1 MNKQDLREQA
11 ILHRDRIRPEDEDVE
26 NMSFVFFGHVKPK
39 KGQVVAGFW
48 SKEKELN
55 TAFLIDDLFKEAMTV
70 ALPVVEKGRRELT
83 FRTWDGKADLVKG
96 AFGVFEPPE
105 SGETVIPDI
114 VMVPF
119 LAFDRRGYRLGY
131 GGGYYDATL
140 EKLRSV
146 KEILA
151 VGVGYAA
158 QAVLFNLPT
167 EPHDQPLDLI
177 VTPNG
182 AHDFR

>member
-1 MNKQDLREQA
+1 MDKEQLREQA

-39 KGQVVAGFW
+39 KGQVVAAFW
-48 SKEKELN
+48 SKGKELN
-55 TAFLIDDLFKEAMTV
+55 TGFLVDDLFKEGMIV
-70 ALPVVEKGRRELT
+70 ALPVVSKDSRELT
-83 FRTWDGKADLVKG
+83 FRTWDGEADLVKG
-96 AFGVFEPPE
+96 PFGIFEPPE
-105 SGETVIPDI
+105 GDVVQPDI
-114 VMVPF
+114 IMVPF

-140 EKLRSV
+140 AKLRKS

-158 QAVLFNLPT
+158 QAVLFNLPV
-167 EPHDQPLDLI
+167 EPHDERLDLI
-177 VTPNG
+177 ITPAG